1 MYSSFDAFEYIA
13 HLRARWLVVAV
24 ACASA
29 AALALGISLL
39 LPKQYTATA
48 SVIIE
53 PPGGSDPRLNTAVSA
68 MYLESLKTYELFA
81 TGDTLFA
88 KAADHFHLRQ
98 DGTQSVE
105 SLKRR
110 VLKVAK
116 LRDTKVLEIS
126 ATLRDPMQA
135 QALAQY
141 IATETVN
148 ISRAENFASDRDFI
162 ETGEKQAAAAKQR
175 LDELER
181 ASNAL
186 AVSEPV
192 DSLQSEMDAEV
203 ALRSKI
209 EEQLV
214 AAESEVAEYR
224 QPSQD
229 GAFAREQLES
239 SEARVTLLTAR
250 SRELQRAIQEKAAA
264 LASRTGK
271 RDALGA
277 SLDAARRSYEA
288 VTARLLEAQASAGT
302 HAERLRIIDPGIVPQ
317 VPSSPHIALNVAV
330 ALLAAFIVS
339 IVYLSGVFVFRR
351 RQLRYEPFER
361 ELRSREIQV

>member
-1 MYSSFDAFEYIA
+1 MYYSFDAFEYIA
-13 HLRARWLVVAV
+13 HVRARWLVIAV
-24 ACASA
+24 ACVSA

-53 PPGGSDPRLNTAVSA
+53 PPGGSDARLNTAVSG

-88 KAADHFHLRQ
+88 KAADRFHLRQ
-98 DGTQSVE
+98 NSSQSIE
-105 SLKRR
+105 SLKRQ

-126 ATLRDPMQA
+126 ATLPDPVQA

-141 IATETVN
+141 LATETVN

-162 ETGEKQAAAAKQR
+162 ETGEKQAASAKQR
-175 LDELER
+175 LEELEK
-181 ASNAL
+181 ASNTL
-186 AVSEPV
+186 AISEPV

-203 ALRSKI
+203 ELRSRV

-214 AAESEVAEYR
+214 AAEAEVAEYR
-224 QPSQD
+224 QQSQD
-229 GAFAREQLES
+229 GSFAREQLAAS
-239 SEARVTLLTAR
+239 QARVALLTSR
-250 SRELQRAIQEKAAA
+250 SLELQRAIQAKATALATRTGRRDALAAA
-264 LASRTGK
+264 LN
-271 RDALGA
+271 
-277 SLDAARRSYEA
+277 AARRSYEA

-317 VPSSPHIALNVAV
+317 RPSSPHVALNVAV
-330 ALLAAFIVS
+330 ALLVALIAS
-339 IVYLSGVFVFRR
+339 IVYLSGTFVFRR
-351 RQLRYEPFER
+351 RQARFEPFER
-361 ELRSREIQV
+361 ELRSREIEV